1 MSCTR
6 SQEFLANTST
16 KVAELVRADKAPI
29 EGDQAVAMA
38 RAARRLVVAKGKK
51 LTVLEPGPST
61 PSDAELRALV
71 VGPTGRLRAP
81 ALRIGDT
88 LIVGFSADALGDALK
103 RR

>member
-6 SQEFLANTST
+6 SQEFLAKSSA
-16 KVAELVRADKAPI
+16 KVEDLVRADKAPI

-51 LTVLEPGPST
+51 VTVVEPGKTRPT
-61 PSDAELRALV
+61 DDELRALV

-81 ALRIGDT
+81 AMRIGDT
-88 LIVGFSADALGDALK
+88 LIVGFAADALGEAL